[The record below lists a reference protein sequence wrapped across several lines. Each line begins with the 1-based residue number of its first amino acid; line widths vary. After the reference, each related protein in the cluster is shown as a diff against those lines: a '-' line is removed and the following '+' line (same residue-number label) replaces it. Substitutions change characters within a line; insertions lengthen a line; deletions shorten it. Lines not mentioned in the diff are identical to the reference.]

1 MPVVKF
7 PYTKQGELAAQQA
20 VQGGGGQFVGGD
32 PYGGPQPAPQ
42 VSPSY
47 GSSGIQQVERRG
59 QDNTLPGTNRAAMG
73 NATIQGTSRT
83 RPNPG
88 GGSIPR
94 SFNASRAPIAPNMP
108 IAPIQSSIPG
118 FGADYSTAAAFS
130 RIPGVGAPGS
140 VGQNWGRRGGGAH
153 G

>member
-1 MPVVKF
+1 MPVVQFK
-7 PYTKQGELAAQQA
+7 YDKQGEMAANQA
-20 VQGGGGQFVGGD
+20 VQELGGTLVGGD

-42 VSPSY
+42 VSPSP
-47 GSSGIQQVERRG
+47 GSSGILQVDRGG
-59 QDNTLPGTNRAAMG
+59 QDNTRPGTNRAARG

-94 SFNASRAPIAPNMP
+94 SFNASRAPVAPNMA

-118 FGADYSTAAAFS
+118 FGTDYSTAAAFS
-130 RIPGVGAPGS
+130 RVPGVGAQGS
-140 VGQNWGRRGGGAH
+140 VGQNWGRRGGGAY